1 MSDVAEVQWAEKD
14 PDSISRYNGEETLT
28 VSITKNQS
36 ASTLG
41 MVRDVKNVMR
51 QMEDSHP
58 GLVATASYDASDM
71 ILQSAS
77 SVGSTLLMGVILSM
91 IVLFIF
97 FGDWKASLIVGSAMP
112 ISLLVTVIVMAV
124 AGFSLNIITLGALVI
139 AIGMMVDSS
148 SVVLENCFRSK
159 DKKLHFK
166 DAALV
171 GAQGVAS
178 SIVAST
184 ITTVVVYLP
193 LCLQDGLAGQIFG
206 QLGYT
211 IIIAMLASLVSA
223 LTLVPLFF
231 WIFQPREKKE
241 LKINS
246 LLDRIKG
253 KYEKMERK
261 LLYRKKLSMA
271 VAVFLL
277 VAAFALVGLM
287 KVELMPSIDE
297 GMDLCGGNLP
307 FRYKSI

>member
-1 MSDVAEVQWAEKD
+1 MSSIAQYIATTDFTIPIGSLEQGSQSISAISSADVENVEDLKNIPLFTSTGSLVHLSDVAEVQWAEKD

-171 GAQGVAS
+171 GARA
-178 SIVAST
+178 
-184 ITTVVVYLP
+184 LP
-193 LCLQDGLAGQIFG
+193 APSWHLP
-206 QLGYT
+206 
-211 IIIAMLASLVSA
+211 S
-223 LTLVPLFF
+223 
-231 WIFQPREKKE
+231 PR
-241 LKINS
+241 
-246 LLDRIKG
+246 
-253 KYEKMERK
+253 
-261 LLYRKKLSMA
+261 
-271 VAVFLL
+271 
-277 VAAFALVGLM
+277 
-287 KVELMPSIDE
+287 
-297 GMDLCGGNLP
+297 
-307 FRYKSI
+307 